1 MPPMATPAT
10 LPDRLIAVLDEAL
23 RTMSNTACVSRRS
36 PADDI
41 EEPSLSVAEKR
52 RSAALMRVN
61 HAGEVSAQA
70 LYVGQALTAR
80 SERVRERLLES
91 AREERDHL
99 VWCAERI
106 DELEGRKS
114 VLGPLWFAGSFA
126 IGIAAGACSDR
137 LSLGFVT
144 ETERQVEAHI
154 DDHLRRLPAA
164 DAKSAAI
171 LRKMGEDE
179 AHHGRAARLAGGAE
193 LPSAVRR
200 IMGIGGGILR
210 RGALIL

>member
-1 MPPMATPAT
+1 MPPMATRAT

-23 RTMSNTACVSRRS
+23 RTMSNAASASRRS
-36 PADDI
+36 PADDV
-41 EEPSLSVAEKR
+41 EEPSLSFAEKR

-80 SERVRERLLES
+80 SERVRERLRDS

-106 DELEGRKS
+106 DELEGRRS
-114 VLGPLWFAGSFA
+114 LLCPLWFAGSFA
-126 IGIAAGACSDR
+126 IGIAAGAWSDR

-179 AHHGRAARLAGGAE
+179 AHHGNAARLAGGVE
-193 LPSAVRR
+193 LPWPVRR
-200 IMGIGGGILR
+200 IMSIGGGILR
-210 RGALIL
+210 RGALFL